1 MFRKQSRC
9 RVLLGEEEE
18 EKGEGE
24 EEEGLRR
31 WDSPSLS
38 HSLVSLLIIVT
49 YMTGDLEPG
58 RNRKVLERPDHGPR
72 KLTMYEI

>member
-1 MFRKQSRC
+1 MESRFLLFW
-9 RVLLGEEEE
+9 VLELVGE

-24 EEEGLRR
+24 EEEGLMR
-31 WDSPSLS
+31 WESPSLS

-49 YMTGDLEPG
+49 YKTGDLEPG
-58 RNRKVLERPDHGPR
+58 RNRKVLERPDHCPR